1 MKDLDTRIA
10 ILRLHAQKHGSRTI
24 AEDLGISRGT
34 VKRVL
39 KAGKAEVAV
48 VVRPSI
54 AAPHEATIRALHE
67 QCKGNLVRVH
77 EELSARGVV
86 LSYQA
91 LTGFCRRQGL
101 FQTPKERS
109 GHYDFEPGQEMQHDT
124 SPHDVLIGG
133 RERRVQCASLV
144 LCYSTMLFAQ
154 VFPTWNRFWAKV
166 FLTEAVRFFG
176 GAAGDCMVD
185 NASVLVVA
193 GTGKNA
199 VMAPEVVALG
209 ARFGYRFIAHAL
221 GHANRSARVERPFRY
236 IENNFYPGRTFADVA
251 DLNTQL
257 RAWCERVNGKHKRTI
272 KARPIELF
280 ATERGCLKP
289 LPRHIPEVYALWR
302 RTVDEEGYVHLHT
315 NRYSVPETLR
325 DHEVSVHES
334 RDRVRIFKGTTAQEL
349 VCEHARQE
357 NGAGKRVTLPEHE
370 KQARWRTKGTP
381 RPLSAEE
388 RSMVAASQV
397 MADMVAALQKRHGGR
412 VTRPL
417 GRLHRMWLDY
427 PQEPLDAA
435 LRVALDHGLFDL
447 ERIEALVLRHVAGSY
462 FRLPQGDEDDID
474 PSTRL
479 V

>member
-10 ILRLHAQKHGSRTI
+10 ILRLHAERHGSRTI
-24 AEDLGISRGT
+24 AEDLGVSRGT
-34 VKRVL
+34 VKRVI
-39 KAGKAEVAV
+39 KAGKAEVPV
-48 VVRPSI
+48 RVRPSI
-54 AAPHEATIRALHE
+54 AAPHEAAIRALHE

-77 EELSARGVV
+77 EELGASGVV

-91 LTGFCRRQGL
+91 LTGFCRRHGL
-101 FQTPKERS
+101 FQTPKERA

-124 SPHDVLIGG
+124 SPHDVPIGE
-133 RERRVQCASLV
+133 RKRRVHCASLV

-185 NASVLVVA
+185 NSSVIVVA

-236 IENNFYPGRTFADVA
+236 IENNFYPGRSFADVA

-280 ATERGCLKP
+280 STERGHLKP

-334 RDRVRIFKGTTAQEL
+334 RDRVRIFKGNTAQEL
-349 VCEHARQE
+349 VCEHERQE
-357 NGAGKRVTLPEHE
+357 DGAGKRVTLPGHE
-370 KQARWRTKGTP
+370 KQARWRPKGTP

-388 RSMVAASQV
+388 RSMVAASTV

-474 PSTRL
+474 LSTRL
-479 V
+479 P